1 MRVYK
6 FSEARQKFAEV
17 LDLARDE
24 DVLIERRGGET
35 FVLSYKRS
43 NQSPLDIPAVER
55 ELVTTD
61 DIVRAVR
68 DSRSQRW
75 RR

>member
-6 FSEARQKFAEV
+6 FSEARQRLTEV
-17 LDLARDE
+17 LDWARTE

-35 FVLSYKRS
+35 FVLSLKRPT
-43 NQSPLDIPAVER
+43 NSPLDIPSVDR

-61 DIVRAVR
+61 DILKAVR
-68 DSRSQRW
+68 DARAQPW
-75 RR
+75 RK